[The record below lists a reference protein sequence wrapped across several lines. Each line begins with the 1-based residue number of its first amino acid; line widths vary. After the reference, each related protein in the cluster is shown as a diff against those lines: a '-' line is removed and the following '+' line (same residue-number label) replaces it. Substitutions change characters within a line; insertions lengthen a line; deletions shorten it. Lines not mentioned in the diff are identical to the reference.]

1 MSLSCPVSARRWN
14 VSPLPRLFRRC
25 NIYFEVYMCTRGRI
39 RVPKPAASQAVL
51 DGMQLTLF
59 MWLAE
64 HLTVVRAWCKQMPAR
79 SVKSRRALYQHFRG
93 ARVHDHTTS
102 AVHDSRYPPPDPGN
116 RSNMQYHVLFVL
128 SPSPTVTASA
138 MITFT
143 GRDASA
149 SYLAHNLQ
157 PFVTAILAQD
167 STADVHRLV
176 PGEGGALAVLLA
188 WLSSHAPG
196 QATSHSSSGQIDV
209 NPSGT
214 ALSPV
219 VGTKHLELES
229 NCMCNGMQY
238 YIKRSPLKSCTSI
251 IGGQISRVG

>member
-1 MSLSCPVSARRWN
+1 MGCSSHCSCGSPNTSRWFALGA
-14 VSPLPRLFRRC
+14 SKCLPGRLNLDVRC
-25 NIYFEVYMCTRGRI
+25 TSILEVLGSMIIRPRPYM
-39 RVPKPAASQAVL
+39 
-51 DGMQLTLF
+51 
-59 MWLAE
+59 
-64 HLTVVRAWCKQMPAR
+64 TV
-79 SVKSRRALYQHFRG
+79 G
-93 ARVHDHTTS
+93 I
-102 AVHDSRYPPPDPGN
+102 PPPDPGN